1 MSKYPLVLGL
11 ATVVIVLDQV
21 TKWMVRDSFVL
32 YESRPVIEGFFHLT
46 YVRNPGGAF
55 SFLRDV
61 DASIRL
67 PFFIGVASVAVVAL
81 LWFVREIEAHQRW
94 MLAALGLV
102 LGGAVGNLIDRIAFG
117 EVVDFLD
124 VFWRDHHWP
133 AFNVA
138 DSGIS
143 VGMTILVVLTLFS
156 KEPPSAGADG
166 EAANSGTHPN

>member
-1 MSKYPLVLGL
+1 MVVGL
-11 ATVVIVLDQV
+11 ATFIIVLDQL

-32 YESRPVIEGFFHLT
+32 YESRPVIEGLFHLT

-124 VFWRDHHWP
+124 VFWGDHHWP

-156 KEPPSAGADG
+156 KEPADG
-166 EAANSGTHPN
+166 EAADSGTHPN

>member
-1 MSKYPLVLGL
+1 MSKYPLVLSL
-11 ATVVIVLDQV
+11 ATAVIVLDQL

-32 YESRPVIEGFFHLT
+32 YESRPVIEGLFHLT

-81 LWFVREIEAHQRW
+81 FWFVREIEAQQRW

-117 EVVDFLD
+117 EVTDFLD
-124 VFWRDHHWP
+124 VFWGEYHWP
-133 AFNVA
+133 AFNIA

-143 VGMTILVVLTLFS
+143 VGMTILVVLTLFA
-156 KEPPSAGADG
+156 KDEPTPGAG
-166 EAANSGTHPN
+166 EAAS